1 MQSDPCDMNIK
12 QYQSPD
18 FLHPELTSLYHH
30 GFDIPR
36 ATLEEILALPSASL
50 TDDLEKILLDAV
62 ERYNYYSGFP
72 ETKDSHAFVLH
83 ALYILK
89 ELNAYDSLPAI
100 LTFFEMD
107 EEIIDF
113 YTVDHMTEYL
123 WQCIYTLGC
132 NQPEKLKDFL
142 LLPGLYTY
150 ARAAVAHALGYIS
163 RRHLDR
169 KKEIE
174 AIFSELFT
182 TYAVSLPDDGLI
194 DVDYIG
200 LAICDASESQM
211 DSLLPEKN
219 LLFEKGYVS
228 VGICVH
234 YEEVKKMIHHPDSY
248 NFDTPV
254 SDIFTLYK
262 QMSGFMV
269 RPRPSGYV
277 APIVKPKPAASNK
290 IGRNDPCP
298 CGSGKKYK
306 KCCLNVL

>member
-1 MQSDPCDMNIK
+1 MNTN

-50 TDDLEKILLDAV
+50 AADLEKILFDAV
-62 ERYNYYSGFP
+62 ARYNYYSGFP

-89 ELNAYDSLPAI
+89 EINAVDSLPAI

-113 YTVDHMTEYL
+113 YTGDHMTEYL
-123 WQCIYTLGC
+123 WQCIYTLGRH
-132 NQPEKLKDFL
+132 QPGKLKDFL

-150 ARAAVAHALGYIS
+150 ARAAVTHALGYIS
-163 RRHLDR
+163 RSHPDR

-174 AIFSELFT
+174 TIFSELFT
-182 TYAVSLPDDGLI
+182 AYAASLPDDGLI
-194 DVDYIG
+194 DTDYIG
-200 LAICDASESQM
+200 LAICDAAESQM
-211 DSLLPEKN
+211 DSLLPEIKR
-219 LLFEKGYVS
+219 LFEKGYVS
-228 VGICVH
+228 VGICGD
-234 YEEVKKMIHHPDSY
+234 YEEVQKMINHPDSY
-248 NFDTPV
+248 SFDTPV
-254 SDIFTLYK
+254 ADIFTLYK
-262 QMSGFMV
+262 EMSGFMV
-269 RPRPSGYV
+269 RPQPSGYV
-277 APIVKPKPAASNK
+277 APKAKPTPAVSTK

-306 KCCLNVL
+306 KCCLHAG